1 MPDLTLVQ
9 GIPEELKSF
18 LSNFS
23 GSHIFCTIQGDLVK
37 HFPGSLDDFYQ
48 TLRKANNAGAEVYFT
63 VNSSRTSR
71 RLITDISHAR
81 AVFIDDDKPKET
93 HRTDFPLQ
101 PSIIVESS
109 PGKFHYYW
117 LTYTANMPEWKLVQ
131 KTLISTYDTDPAIHD
146 YTRVLRLPTFKHRN
160 GTTCRV
166 VENNGIKYD
175 WSDIIAFFPPA
186 KESAPTTKHTPSD
199 FSLVKTIHA
208 FTTGESI
215 SPSLNS
221 LIMHWAHRYNADVIR
236 EQVQDLFNSLD
247 QDTYQF
253 HSKRY
258 ENARAQ
264 VEKFIRTAKAKT
276 EKNVSNIHYIGPEA
290 PIPQSVEWDWSLL
303 KSNQIPEDAI
313 PSCLIDA
320 ANEVGDWTAVG
331 KEPAI
336 LSAIFVTSALL
347 SKNVLIHEIGDSLM
361 THCQCGIVI
370 VMDTGARKSA
380 IYEQMNRPFFEYE
393 ELLVKEW
400 EKTKHKSEAIV
411 KLLDHQ
417 IKKLEQEFSK
427 EKNKTMTEIL
437 ASAEVIGE
445 LLQKKE
451 SIQVKKPSLRSSDV
465 TEEKLVRKLA
475 ENDGVIAI
483 LSDDARQ
490 VMSNLKGRYS
500 KDTTGE
506 SVYIN
511 ALTGSDILYE
521 RVGSDKEIHIKNP
534 VLNALLFVQPDSA
547 VSLKNSDMYVP
558 SGLAARLPM
567 YFYPVSG
574 ADIVRNTKRRPINI
588 KRMDEYYKILRSLC
602 VRRFDNPLHVVLSEA
617 GMELCRKMDKEFAE
631 LLDNS
636 WKHHYDKLN
645 KIITLTMMYSTVFAA
660 LDDREFRHT
669 LTQVMHPNTTYIMP
683 LRYLNMG
690 FMFAKAL
697 FSHSIASYEGVSNE
711 GIARA
716 AVKVLE
722 KLKEWYADGQ
732 IIDGFVDCG
741 YLQNKFSVTL
751 RPILTDCLM
760 LLLKKDWL
768 YVTVWEDDP
777 RKLNG
782 GFLDKVVKPGDYVY
796 HLNVKGMKK
805 YDDMRLKAIES
816 SLS

>member
-1 MPDLTLVQ
+1 MPDLTLIRP
-9 GIPEELKSF
+9 IPQELQDF
-18 LSNFS
+18 LQHFR
-23 GSHIFCTIQGDLVK
+23 GSHIFCTIQNESVR
-37 HFPGSLDDFYQ
+37 HYPGSLEDYYQ
-48 TLRKANNAGAEVYFT
+48 TLRKLNDTGAEVYFT
-63 VNSSRTSR
+63 VNASRTSR
-71 RLITDISHAR
+71 RLIPDMSHAR
-81 AVFIDDDKPKET
+81 AVFIDDDKPRDT
-93 HRTDFPLQ
+93 HRTDFPIQ

-109 PGKFHYYW
+109 PGKYHYYW
-117 LTYTANMPEWKLVQ
+117 LTHTANLPEWKLVQ
-131 KTLISTYDTDPAIHD
+131 KTLISMYNTDPAIHD

-160 GTTCRV
+160 GSICKV
-166 VENNGIKYD
+166 VENNGIKYE
-175 WSDIIAFFPPA
+175 WTDIIAFFPPA
-186 KESAPTTKHTPSD
+186 IETSPTAKHAPSD
-199 FSLVKTIHA
+199 FSLVKTISA
-208 FTTGESI
+208 FTTAESI

-221 LIMHWAHRYNADVIR
+221 LIMHWAHRYSADVIK
-236 EQVQDLFNSLD
+236 EQVQDLFDSLD
-247 QDTYQF
+247 QDTYQY

-264 VEKFIRTAKAKT
+264 VDKFIRTAKAKT
-276 EKNVSNIHYIGPEA
+276 EKNVSNIHYIGPDA

-313 PSCLIDA
+313 PSCLLEA
-320 ANEVGDWTAVG
+320 ATEVGDWTAVG

-336 LSAIFVTSALL
+336 LSAIFITSALL
-347 SKNVLIHEIGDSLM
+347 SKNVLIHEIGDSLT
-361 THCQCGIVI
+361 THCQCGIVV

-380 IYEQMNRPFFEYE
+380 IYEQMNKPFFEYE
-393 ELLVKEW
+393 EQLVKEW

-427 EKNKTMTEIL
+427 EKNKTMTEIM
-437 ASAEVIGE
+437 SNAEVIGE
-445 LLQKKE
+445 LLERKE

-475 ENDGVIAI
+475 ENNGVIAI

-547 VSLKNSDMYVP
+547 MGLKNSEMYVP

-567 YFYPVSG
+567 YFYPVNG
-574 ADIVRNTKRRPINI
+574 ADIVRNTRRRVINL
-588 KRMDEYYKILRSLC
+588 KKMNAYYSVLRSLC
-602 VRRFDNPLHVVLSEA
+602 VRRFDNPLHVVISDA
-617 GMELCRKMDKEFAE
+617 GMELCRKMDKEFAD

-645 KIITLTMMYSTVFAA
+645 KIVTLTMMYATVFAA
-660 LDDREFRHT
+660 LDDVEFRT
-669 LTQVMHPNTTYIMP
+669 ILTNVNFPETTYTMP

-711 GIARA
+711 GIARQ

-722 KLKEWYADGQ
+722 KLKDWYADGQ
-732 IIDGFVDCG
+732 IVDGFVDCG
-741 YLQNKFSVTL
+741 HLQNKFTAAI
-751 RPILTDCLM
+751 RPVLTDCLM

-768 YVTVWEDDP
+768 YVTVWEEDP

-796 HLNVKGMKK
+796 HLNVKGIKK
-805 YDDMRLKAIES
+805 YDDMRLNSLEKA
-816 SLS
+816 LM